1 MKERKKILVL
11 GAGAAGLAVAKKL
24 AKWRENFEI
33 ILVDQN
39 ENFNFLPRL
48 FSRGRPIAYRKI
60 AYFLNINF
68 ALAEVIRVDLIAKTV
83 FLKSK
88 ISGAIKTVPYDYLV
102 FALGG
107 EGNFYQIPGLEKH
120 CYNLYSLPSARAF
133 EEKLNEIFKKGA
145 EAVRPF
151 DIVIGGAGATG
162 TEAALLLADYF
173 RKQSAR
179 GGWDFLTGEGK
190 IYLYESGEEILRGW
204 PRKIKDFARREL
216 HFSNIELRTKNVV
229 AETIGKLV
237 TSRQKNFLL
246 WAGGRRGNPLFET
259 IPGLKLDTENYIVAN
274 EFLELNAHP
283 EIKII
288 KGENLF
294 SIIDDAKIIAS
305 NFYREA
311 RFLEKRKS
319 EKRPSLVYTFPL
331 SDKTAV
337 VQIGP
342 LLLTSYIGYL
352 ASRVITLYYLINILP
367 FNLAWQYWRKNVR
380 SNTS

>member
-1 MKERKKILVL
+1 MPQRKKILIL
-11 GAGAAGLAVAKKL
+11 GGGPAGLVVAKKL

-68 ALAEVIRVDLIAKTV
+68 AHAAVIRVDLIAKTV

-151 DIVIGGAGATG
+151 DLVIGGAGATG
-162 TEAALLLADYF
+162 VEAALLLTDYF
-173 RKQSAR
+173 RKQN
-179 GGWDFLTGEGK
+179 WDFLTGEGK
-190 IYLYESGEEILRGW
+190 IYLYESGEEILRDW
-204 PRKIKDFARREL
+204 PQKIKDFSRREL
-216 HFSNIELRTKNVV
+216 HLQNIELRTKNVV

-237 TSRQKNFLL
+237 ASGKKNFLL

-259 IPGLKLDTENYIVAN
+259 IPGLKLDTNNFIITN
-274 EFLELNAHP
+274 ESLELDAHP
-283 EIKII
+283 EIKIVR
-288 KGENLF
+288 GENLEM
-294 SIIDDAKIIAS
+294 IITDAKIIAS
-305 NFYREA
+305 NFYREE
-311 RFLEKRKS
+311 RFLDKRKKEKRK
-319 EKRPSLVYTFPL
+319 PSVYLFPL
-331 SDKTAV
+331 AGKTAAT
-337 VQIGP
+337 QIGP
-342 LLLTSYIGYL
+342 ILLTGYFGWL
-352 ASRVITLYYLINILP
+352 ANRLVTLYYLINILP
-367 FNLAWQYWRKNVR
+367 LPLAWQYWKRIK
-380 SNTS
+380 